1 VQEQTDR
8 ELVTLARAGDKEAF
22 GELLAR
28 YQSMALRIAQGMVRQ
43 EEVARELVQEAWLAA
58 YLSLHQLRD
67 GERFRSWL
75 YSIVLN
81 VCRSYVRDQKG
92 TTLSLEV
99 LLGGVRYD
107 TVAFS
112 DALIDPQEMA
122 EAHELRQRM
131 LRAVNALSPK
141 ERAVTLLFYCKQL
154 SIREIAALLEI
165 SESAVKS
172 RLFQARKRLRTSHKN

>member
-1 VQEQTDR
+1 
-8 ELVTLARAGDKEAF
+8 
-22 GELLAR
+22 
-28 YQSMALRIAQGMVRQ
+28 MALRIAQGMVRQ

-67 GERFRSWL
+67 EECFKSWL

-99 LLGGVRYD
+99 MLGGVRYD
-107 TVAFS
+107 TVALS
-112 DALIDPQEMA
+112 DASIDPQEIV

-131 LRAVNALSPK
+131 LRAVDALSPK
-141 ERAVTLLFYCKQL
+141 ERAVTLLFYCEQL
-154 SIREIAALLEI
+154 SVREIATLLEI
-165 SESAVKS
+165 SEAAVKS
-172 RLFQARKRLRTSHKN
+172 RLFQSRKRLRMTH